1 MRVTKGTANLNKI
14 DILHNCDGTDIWNG
28 NAAVQVQ
35 PPLDSNGRPLRD
47 VEVRPTGVLNN
58 CGLSSISGRG
68 AVSIDGGNL
77 FIRKSYIHSCA
88 ATGIYVGGPGSTAS
102 VEETDIINNGHGNLT
117 KRRGIARG
125 HSGVYLE
132 QGIATLSHCNVSK
145 NSLTGISGISP
156 DKATLSITDSDI
168 VGNGTQQ
175 IELPPTGSVSWR
187 NSICRNNYTAQEG
200 TGQIRSGLV
209 SEVADDDSVSIN
221 EIAVENRELPQDNN
235 ISGENNSV
243 DEMIVFNN

>member
-1 MRVTKGTANLNKI
+1 MFSKLSIRHKCNKGTANLNKM

-88 ATGIYVGGPGSTAS
+88 ATGIYVGGPGSTAL
-102 VEETDIINNGHGNLT
+102 VEETDII
-117 KRRGIARG
+117 
-125 HSGVYLE
+125 S
-132 QGIATLSHCNVSK
+132 
-145 NSLTGISGISP
+145 
-156 DKATLSITDSDI
+156 
-168 VGNGTQQ
+168 
-175 IELPPTGSVSWR
+175 
-187 NSICRNNYTAQEG
+187 
-200 TGQIRSGLV
+200 
-209 SEVADDDSVSIN
+209 
-221 EIAVENRELPQDNN
+221 
-235 ISGENNSV
+235 
-243 DEMIVFNN
+243 